1 MEKMPNKQFSEKKIS
16 VTLKRLRKKPQFK
29 PVTNPSKWQH
39 LYACVFVCDL
49 FWELLLARSQLPLWI
64 LQLTVTNCCL
74 LCIFVCL
81 RVCVCTCVCVCSPLA
96 YRHTGT
102 PGDSYTH
109 PVGDA
114 SKRGI
119 AVGSIALCFMC
130 PLFFQPP
137 PPPPSPPFFINGPD
151 VAVAHGELITPKT
164 TQSCCFHI
172 QTFWEEALSCN
183 M

>member
-1 MEKMPNKQFSEKKIS
+1 MLLWKGYEK
-16 VTLKRLRKKPQFK
+16 
-29 PVTNPSKWQH
+29 NPSSNQS
-39 LYACVFVCDL
+39 
-49 FWELLLARSQLPLWI
+49 RI
-64 LQLTVTNCCL
+64 LQNGN
-74 LCIFVCL
+74 IYMRVCL
-81 RVCVCTCVCVCSPLA
+81 CVIFFGNSYLQGASCLCEFCSWQWQTVVYSAFLCVYVCVCTCVCVCSPLA

>member
-1 MEKMPNKQFSEKKIS
+1 MPNKQFSEKKIS
-16 VTLKRLRKKPQFK
+16 VTLKRLRKKTQFK

-39 LYACVFVCDL
+39 LYTCVFVCDL